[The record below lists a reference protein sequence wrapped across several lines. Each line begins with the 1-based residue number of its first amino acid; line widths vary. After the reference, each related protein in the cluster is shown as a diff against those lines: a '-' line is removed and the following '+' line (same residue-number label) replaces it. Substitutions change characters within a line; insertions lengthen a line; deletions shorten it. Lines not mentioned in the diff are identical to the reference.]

1 MIVITTI
8 SSQLSKGVFSR
19 KNFLEGGFL
28 FVCMRWV
35 VMSCLFLFLGGHHC
49 GFADGPQDDLSNLFW
64 PAPPA
69 EPRVFFVKN
78 ISGYKDMEIKKSV
91 WGRFKDLMVG
101 RKQFSFVRPMDVA
114 VGREGVLYI
123 ADGGAAQVYI
133 FDRTR
138 KTFDRIDQIDQ
149 KIFLVSPVGIAAA
162 DDGTIFIADS
172 HLGKVFAVSKQ
183 GKSFF
188 TLGKEE
194 GMIRPTDLFI
204 RGGKLFV
211 VDAAAANVSI
221 FDLKG
226 QLLARFGKKGKENGE
241 FNFPTHL
248 YVDSENRIYVT
259 DSLNFR
265 IQIFDATGAFLK
277 SIGSAGDSSGHFSR
291 PKGIAVD
298 SHGHIY
304 VADALFDNIQIF
316 DLDEHFLMDFGEAG
330 HQDGE
335 FWLPTGVAIDED
347 DYIYVADS
355 YNRRVSVY
363 RYVGE
368 R

>member
-1 MIVITTI
+1 M
-8 SSQLSKGVFSR
+8 SSPLFKGVFSNKR
-19 KNFLEGGFL
+19 LGGLEFSL
-28 FVCMRWV
+28 VRMRR
-35 VMSCLFLFLGGHHC
+35 VMMICLFLSLGGSLG
-49 GFADGPQDDLSNLFW
+49 GFAAGLQDDLSNLFW

-78 ISGYKDMEIKKSV
+78 ISGDKDMEIKKSV

-101 RKQFSFVRPMDVA
+101 RRHFSFVRPMDVA
-114 VGREGVLYI
+114 AGAGGVLYI
-123 ADGGAAQVYI
+123 ADGGAAQVCI

-138 KTFDRIDQIDQ
+138 KAVDCIDQIGQ
-149 KIFLVSPVGIAAA
+149 RVSLVSPVGIAAA

-172 HLGKVFAVSKQ
+172 YLGKVFAVNKQ
-183 GKSFF
+183 GKLFF
-188 TLGKEE
+188 ALGED
-194 GMIRPTDLFI
+194 GGVTRPTDLFI
-204 RGGKLFV
+204 RGGRLFV

-221 FDLKG
+221 FDLNG
-226 QLLARFGKKGKENGE
+226 QLLTRFGKKGKESGE

-248 YVDSENRIYVT
+248 YVDGKNRVYVT

-265 IQIFDATGAFLK
+265 IQVFDATGVFLK

-291 PKGIAVD
+291 PKGVAVD
-298 SHGHIY
+298 SRGHIY

-316 DLDEHFLMDFGEAG
+316 DFDEHFLMNFGVAG
-330 HQDGE
+330 HGDGE
-335 FWLPTGVAIDED
+335 FWLPTGMAIDED

-368 R
+368 D

>member
-1 MIVITTI
+1 M
-8 SSQLSKGVFSR
+8 R
-19 KNFLEGGFL
+19 A
-28 FVCMRWV
+28 RWV
-35 VMSCLFLFLGGHHC
+35 VMSCLFLFLGGYPY
-49 GFADGPQDDLSNLFW
+49 GFAEEPRDELSNLFW

-69 EPRVFFVKN
+69 ESRVFFVKN

-91 WGRFKDLMVG
+91 WGRFKYMVTG
-101 RKQFSFVRPMDVA
+101 RKQLSFVRPMDVA
-114 VGREGVLYI
+114 AGREGVLYV

-133 FDRTR
+133 FDRIR
-138 KTFDRIDQIDQ
+138 KAFDHIDQIDR
-149 KIFLVSPVGIAAA
+149 KIPLVSPVGIAAS
-162 DDGTIFIADS
+162 DEGIIFIADS
-172 HLGKVFAVSKQ
+172 YLGKVFAVNKK

-188 TLGKEE
+188 ILGKEE
-194 GMIRPTDLFI
+194 GMDRPTDIFT

-226 QLLARFGKKGKENGE
+226 RLLTRFGKKGNGNGE
-241 FNFPTHL
+241 FNVPTHL
-248 YVDSENRIYVT
+248 YVDRENRIYVT

-265 IQIFDATGAFLK
+265 VQVFDAAGAFLK
-277 SIGSAGDSSGHFSR
+277 SIGSVGDSSGYFSR
-291 PKGIAVD
+291 PKGVAVD

-304 VADALFDNIQIF
+304 AADTLFDNIQIF
-316 DLDEHFLMDFGEAG
+316 DLEGHFLMNFGVAG
-330 HQDGE
+330 HRDGE
-335 FWLPTGVAIDED
+335 FWLPTGMAIDED

-368 R
+368 D